1 MSTSVGDHMRDAR
14 ASLWEA
20 VAAGAPLRIELMSA
34 QRLSDEAR
42 ALAAAQT
49 WESKRIALR
58 TPLLDLLDDAEQ
70 SVTATHRRLAHDAHA
85 QVSVSVAAEWLLDN
99 HYLVEEQIRT
109 AREDLPEAF
118 GAELP
123 RLTEGPLAGLPR
135 IFEAVALLVAGTDA
149 RLDRAL
155 LEQFVMAYQDVSPL
169 TIGELWAVPIVLRIA
184 LVENLARLGRR
195 VLASHVDSVEADE
208 WANRVIEAAIRSAY
222 AVEPVV
228 SQLAE
233 TVGSPSPAFVLRFL
247 QRLRDQDPSVD
258 PAAAWGDARLAE
270 MGRSLEDLTAEE
282 HRQQAADQ
290 VSVANTITAMRFLSA
305 LEWRDFFE
313 DCSLV
318 DHVLR
323 QDPAGVYD
331 RMDFSSR
338 DRYRK
343 AVEQI
348 AKRSPFSEIEIA
360 EAAISHALSA
370 LDDDPTDTVAA
381 HVGYYLISRGRY
393 RFEQSVRYRPM
404 PRELLYR
411 GPLASKGLIYWGL
424 SAALTVLLCAAF
436 ASYALWMGVAARS
449 AMLLALLALIPASDL
464 ALHVVNRLAAWIW
477 PPRVLPKLDFR
488 KPLLPAHRTLVVIP
502 ALLSSPAAAQRV
514 IDNLEVAYLANEDDN
529 LMFAVLG
536 DLPVA
541 KEQTTPSDAAILEA
555 ARTGIATLNSR
566 HSTSGRAPFALLVRG
581 RRFNERDGVWMG
593 RDRKRGAIED
603 LVAFL
608 RSTNGADFLVK
619 EGPLDELADAT
630 FVITLDADT
639 VLPRDAARKLV
650 CTIAHPL
657 NRAQVD
663 VARRAVVRGYGL
675 VQPRVGMSLEG
686 STRSPFAWLYSGAT
700 GIDPYAGAVSDTYQD
715 VFGEGSFTGK
725 GIFEID
731 VYNTVLAGRLPENL
745 LLSHDLLEGSYLKTA
760 LASDVEVLDD
770 QPSTYVSHTARLHRW
785 VRGDWQT
792 ILWLLPRVPCKG
804 GHERSPLTTLHRWKI
819 LDNLRRSLF
828 PPAMVALAAASAAL
842 LPGAD
847 WLLLAVLLAVVFF
860 PVYFSVADSLLF
872 RPRGADVRGD
882 VPSIVRDFWRDS
894 ARALFS
900 LAVMPHQAWVMLD
913 AICRALWRL
922 LVSKR
927 NLLEWET
934 AAESERR
941 ATRDLKGHLKRMLP
955 AQLGAVALLAA
966 SSTTDPASAAALAPL
981 AVAWFAGPY
990 AAWRIS
996 QPNPPAEPKID
1007 EPTRATLRSIARR
1020 TWRFFET
1027 FVTAEDHYLAPDN
1040 FQEDPAPTVA
1050 HRTSPTN
1057 MGLQLLAVLT
1067 AHDLGYVTTSQ
1078 AVDRVSRTL
1087 ATMAGLERFRG
1098 HFYNWYDTLS
1108 LQPLRPT
1115 YVSTVDSGNLA
1126 GHLIALRTGLLEMS
1140 EGPLVSSRTREGI
1153 ADTVRVALEDVID
1166 ARSAYGHARAA
1177 TEVRT
1182 ALEELARRIELDT
1195 DPRDLGEWRSA
1206 LVAWRP
1212 LAKKAADLA
1221 SGLAPASEDARCDC
1235 EAVRGA
1241 VHAVVDHIDAVLGK
1255 IDTLAPWAA
1264 LLGSAPPS
1272 IRDDDALAPITRH
1285 VPSLVGL
1292 AEGLD
1297 VVERRLEELSADQA
1311 AGAWSSAVLAALRA
1325 ARPDCSRVLAELR
1338 LAADIAQ
1345 QMWQSMD
1352 FRMLFD
1358 ESRKVFS
1365 IGFNAAEGRLDP
1377 SFYDMLASECRL
1389 ASFVAIAKGD
1399 VPQEHWFR
1407 LSRALTETGSG
1418 KALISWSASMFEYL
1432 MPLLVM
1438 RSYPGTLLDLTY
1450 RAVVRRQMQYGRQ
1463 RGVPWGVS
1471 ESAFAARDANMTY
1484 QYQAFGVPGLGLKRG
1499 LSDDVVVAPYATMLA
1514 LLVDPLS
1521 AAQNLAA
1528 LADQGARGRF
1538 GYYEAIDYTPGRVPP
1553 GHERAVVRA
1562 YMAHHQGMGLVALGN
1577 VLADWAMQKRFHR
1590 DPVVQ
1595 TAELL
1600 LQERVPR
1607 RIQLAKPHVEE
1618 VEFVRSVREVPPPIA
1633 RSYPTPH
1640 TPVPATHF
1648 LSNGSYSV
1656 MVTNAGGGYSRWRD
1670 RTVTRYREDLT
1681 RDCWGFFLYVK
1692 DVESKRAWS
1701 AAYQPTCA
1709 EPEDY
1714 HVVFSPDKAEF
1725 RRLDDGIET
1734 HTEIVVSPEDDV
1746 EVRRLTVTNRRRE
1759 AAYLEITSYA
1769 EITLAPR
1776 GADQAHRAFSN
1787 LFVETEALDELGA
1800 LLLSRRPRSAEEP
1813 RVWAVHVIACD
1824 LGTRCTWSYET
1835 DRAAFLGRL
1844 GTPATA
1850 RAIVGDG
1857 RLTGTT
1863 GAVLDPICSIRQT
1876 IVLEP
1881 GQSARL
1887 AIALGAADSRE
1898 KAVAYAE
1905 KYRDIRSAQR
1915 ALDLAWSTS
1924 QIELRDLGITPQE
1937 AVVYQRLASRLLLT
1951 DPYSRLKVYTER
1963 ENRLPISALWSIGI
1977 SGDYPILLL
1986 EIERLEDT
1994 PLVRQALLAHQYWR
2008 SRGFE
2013 CDLVILNTKPSAYSS
2028 ALDSRLRALVRTGHA
2043 LQMLDRPAGVHL
2055 RAADQIAPEIVE
2067 ALRSVARVVLKAD
2080 AGPIALQLDQRAL
2093 RPLPPNPLMPSEEPA
2108 NDPLPPFERPRLL
2121 FDNGI
2126 GGFDPDSG
2134 EYVVVLEPGQTTPA
2148 PWINV
2153 FANPAFGGYVSEAG
2167 VGCTWAV
2174 NSHENRI
2181 STWNNDP
2188 VSDGTGE
2195 LFYLRDDATGEHWS
2209 PTPAPARAD
2218 APYVVRHAPG
2228 RTVFEHASHGLEQR
2242 IEWFVSADQPVRIAT
2257 VRVRN
2262 LTDRTRTISLFHV
2275 VEWSLGDSRSKAQQ
2289 RVVTWW
2295 DDQAQALMAH
2305 NWFNLDFPG
2314 RPAFLAAD
2322 RDVAS
2327 FTADRT
2333 AFLGRNGHPAWPAA
2347 MRNERLA
2354 GTTGRFLDNCGALQ
2368 VAFELAPGE
2377 DAEVSFFLGQ
2387 TETVE
2392 EAHAL
2397 LHRLREPGAVAH
2409 EAERARAFWREL
2421 LGRLEI
2427 RTPDERLDRLVNGP
2441 VLYQALAC
2449 RFWGRTALYQSSGA
2463 FGFRDQLQDCLA
2475 LLYVRPDL
2483 MREHIIEASRR
2494 QFPEGDVLHWWQ
2506 PASGR
2511 GVRTRFVDDRLW
2523 LPLVVA
2529 EYVNATGDE
2538 SVLDVET
2545 PFVEGPPVPPERE
2558 DLYFEPKPS
2567 VEVATVYEHCVRA
2580 IEASAAT
2587 GPHGLPLMGGGDWN
2601 DGMNRVGI
2609 GGTGESVW
2617 MAWFL
2622 DVVLRSFADLAD
2634 RRGDADLASRWR
2646 DRARALIAAVERE
2659 AWDGAWYRRAYF
2671 DDGTP
2676 LGSKASEEC
2685 KIDAIAQ
2692 AWAAISGAG
2701 DPARTQRALESVE
2714 EKLIR
2719 WDDGLVA
2726 LLAPPFD
2733 RMPNDPGYIKG
2744 YVPGVRE
2751 NGGQYTHAAV
2761 WVALAYA
2768 ALGDGDEAV
2777 AILDLINPL
2786 SHTDDA
2792 EAVARY
2798 KVEPYALAADVY
2810 SVEPHVGR
2818 GGWTW
2823 YTGSAAWY
2831 YRVAVRDICGLHL
2844 VARGGMRFLAFEPC
2858 VPKSWDTWAIT
2869 YRHGES
2875 TYEITFENPRG
2886 VNRGVERVEC
2896 DGAEAPNGL
2905 VPLVDDGNA
2914 HLVRVVML
2922 GG

>member
-1 MSTSVGDHMRDAR
+1 MSGGDDMRDAR
-14 ASLWEA
+14 SALWEA
-20 VAAGAPLRIELMSA
+20 VEKGAPLRIELMSA
-34 QRLSDEAR
+34 QRLADEGR
-42 ALAAAQT
+42 ALAAAQS
-49 WESKRIALR
+49 WESKRLAVR
-58 TPLLDLLDDAEQ
+58 TPLLGLLDEAER
-70 SVTATHRRLAHDAHA
+70 SVAATHRRLAEDAHA

-99 HYLVEEQIRT
+99 HYLVEEQIRV
-109 AREDLPEAF
+109 ARQDLPAAF

-149 RLDRAL
+149 RLDKGL

-169 TIGELWAVPIVLRIA
+169 TIGELWAVPIALRIT

-195 VLASHVDSVEADE
+195 VLAAHVASVEADE
-208 WANRVIEAAIRSAY
+208 WANRVIEAAIRSG
-222 AVEPVV
+222 EG
-228 SQLAE
+228 
-233 TVGSPSPAFVLRFL
+233 VGSVVEELASSVRRPSASFLLRFL

-258 PAAAWGDARLAE
+258 PAVAWGDERLAE
-270 MGRSLEDLTAEE
+270 LGVSFEE
-282 HRQQAADQ
+282 LAHEEQHRQAVDQ

-313 DCSLV
+313 DCSVV

-331 RMDFSSR
+331 RMDFASR

-348 AKRSPFSEIEIA
+348 AKRSPLTEIEVA
-360 EAAISHALSA
+360 EAAVSHALTA
-370 LDDDPTDTVAA
+370 LDDDPTDARGA

-393 RFEQSVRYRPM
+393 RFEQSVQYRPLV
-404 PRELLYR
+404 RELMYR
-411 GPLASKGLIYWGL
+411 GPLASKGVIYWGL
-424 SAALTVLLCAAF
+424 IALFTVLLSCGF
-436 ASYALWMGVAARS
+436 ALVATGLGATGWRVVAATV
-449 AMLLALLALIPASDL
+449 LALIPASDL
-464 ALHVVNRLAAWIW
+464 ALNLTNRIAAWIW
-477 PPRVLPKLDFR
+477 PPRVLPKLDFLR
-488 KPLLPAHRTLVVIP
+488 PLLPSHKTLVVIP
-502 ALLSSPAAAQRV
+502 ALLSSPESTQRV
-514 IDNLEVAYLANEDDN
+514 IDNLEVAYLANTDEN
-529 LMFAVLG
+529 LTFAVLG

-541 KEQTTPSDAAILEA
+541 PEQTMPRDAAIIDA
-555 ARTGIATLNSR
+555 ARNGIAVLNAR
-566 HSTSGRAPFALLVRG
+566 HGASGRAPFALLIRQRG
-581 RRFNERDGVWMG
+581 FNERDGVWMG
-593 RDRKRGAIED
+593 RERKRGAIED
-603 LVAFL
+603 LVRFV
-608 RSTNGADFLVK
+608 RGGNGSGFIVK
-619 EGPLDELADAT
+619 EGPLHELADVA

-657 NRAQVD
+657 NRAEVD
-663 VARRAVVRGYGL
+663 VSRRAVVRGYGL

-686 STRSPFAWLYSGAT
+686 SLRSPFAWLYSGAT

-725 GIFEID
+725 GVFEVD
-731 VYNTVLAGRLPENL
+731 VYHAVLADRLPENL

-760 LASDVEVLDD
+760 LASDIEVLDD
-770 QPSTYVSHTARLHRW
+770 QPSTYISHTARLHRW

-804 GHERSPLTTLHRWKI
+804 GHERTPLKGLHRWKI
-819 LDNLRRSLF
+819 ADNLRRSLF
-828 PPAMVALAAASAAL
+828 PPVMVALAAGGAAL
-842 LPGAD
+842 LPGPD
-847 WLLLAVLLAVVFF
+847 WALLLVVLGVVFF

-900 LAVMPHQAWVMLD
+900 LAVLPHQAWVMLD
-913 AICRALWRL
+913 AIGRAVWRL
-922 LVSKR
+922 FVSKR
-927 NLLEWET
+927 GLLEWET

-941 ATRDLKGHLKRMLP
+941 AARDLPGHLKRMLP
-955 AQLGAVALLAA
+955 AQGGAVALLAA
-966 SSTTDPASAAALAPL
+966 AAVADPASTGSLVPLALAWL
-981 AVAWFAGPY
+981 AGPY

-996 QPNPPAEPKID
+996 LPARTAALPLD
-1007 EPTRATLRSIARR
+1007 EPTKASLRSIARR

-1057 MGLQLLAVLT
+1057 MGLQLLATLT

-1078 AVDRVSRTL
+1078 AVDRTSRTL
-1087 ATMAGLERFRG
+1087 ATMVGLERFRG
-1098 HFYNWYDTLS
+1098 HFYNWYDTLT

-1126 GHLIALRTGLLEMS
+1126 GHLIALGVGLLEIS
-1140 EGPLVSSRTREGI
+1140 EGPIVSPRTRAGI

-1166 ARSAYGHARAA
+1166 ARHAYGDARAA
-1177 TEVRT
+1177 TAVRT
-1182 ALEELARRIELDT
+1182 TLEELARRIELDT
-1195 DPRDLGEWRSA
+1195 DPRDLAEWRSTLA
-1206 LVAWRP
+1206 TWRP
-1212 LAKKAADLA
+1212 LAKKASDLA
-1221 SGLAPASEDARCDC
+1221 SGLVPADDARCEC
-1235 EAVRGA
+1235 EAVRDA
-1241 VHAVVDHIDAVLGK
+1241 VSAVVRHIDAVLAE
-1255 IDTLAPWAA
+1255 IDAFAPWAS
-1264 LLGSAPPS
+1264 LLGSAPAS
-1272 IRDDDALAPITRH
+1272 VREDEALAPIVQH

-1297 VVERRLEELSADQA
+1297 VVERRLQELASDGT
-1311 AGAWSSAVLAALRA
+1311 AGAWASAVLAALRT
-1325 ARPDCSRVLAELR
+1325 ARPECSRVLAELR
-1338 LAADIAQ
+1338 LDVDISQ
-1345 QMWQSMD
+1345 QMWQKMD

-1358 ESRKVFS
+1358 ENRKVFS
-1365 IGFNAAEGRLDP
+1365 IGFNTAEGRLDA

-1407 LSRALTETGSG
+1407 LSRAITETGGG
-1418 KALISWSASMFEYL
+1418 KALVSWSASMFEYL

-1438 RSYPGTLLDLTY
+1438 RSYPGTLLDLTC
-1450 RAVVRRQMQYGRQ
+1450 RAVVRRQVQYGRQ

-1499 LSDDVVVAPYATMLA
+1499 LSDDVVVAPYASMLA
-1514 LLVDPLS
+1514 LLVDPLA
-1521 AAQNLAA
+1521 AAQNLAV

-1553 GHERAVVRA
+1553 GQERAIVRA

-1577 VLADWAMQKRFHR
+1577 ALTNGAMQERFHR

-1607 RIQLAKPHVEE
+1607 RVQTAKPHVEE
-1618 VEFVRSVREVPPPIA
+1618 VEFVRSVREVPPPVA

-1681 RDCWGFFLYVK
+1681 RDCWGFFVYLK

-1701 AAYQPTCA
+1701 AAYQPTCT
-1709 EPEDY
+1709 EPDEY

-1725 RRLDDGIET
+1725 RRIDDGIET

-1759 AAYLEITSYA
+1759 PAYLEITSYA
-1769 EITLAPR
+1769 EITLAVR
-1776 GADQAHRAFSN
+1776 GADRAHRAFSN

-1800 LLLSRRPRSAEEP
+1800 LLFSRRPRSSEEP
-1813 RVWAVHVIACD
+1813 RVWAVHTIACD
-1824 LGTRCTWSYET
+1824 LTSRCTWSYET

-1844 GTPATA
+1844 GTPAA
-1850 RAIVGDG
+1850 AQAIVGDG
-1857 RLTGTT
+1857 RLTGAT
-1863 GAVLDPICSIRQT
+1863 GAVLDPICAIRQT
-1876 IVLEP
+1876 LVLEP

-1887 AIALGAADSRE
+1887 ALALGVADSRE
-1898 KAVAYAE
+1898 RAVAYAE

-1951 DPYSRLKVYTER
+1951 DPYSRLKVYTET

-1977 SGDYPILLL
+1977 SGDYPILLV

-2013 CDLVILNTKPSAYSS
+2013 CDLVVLNTKPSAYSS
-2028 ALDSRLRALVRTGHA
+2028 ALDGRLRALVRTGHA

-2055 RAADQIAPEIVE
+2055 RAADQIAPEIVD
-2067 ALRSVARVVLKAD
+2067 ALRSVARAVLKAD
-2080 AGPIALQLDQRAL
+2080 AGPIALQLEQRAL
-2093 RPLPPNPLMPSEEPA
+2093 RPLPPNPLVPTDPPA
-2108 NDPLPPFERPRLL
+2108 NDPLPPFERPRLVL
-2121 FDNGI
+2121 DNGI
-2126 GGFDPDSG
+2126 GGFDPATG
-2134 EYVVVLEPGQTTPA
+2134 EYVIVLEPGRTTPA

-2153 FANPAFGGYVSEAG
+2153 FANPAFGAYVSEAG
-2167 VGCTWAV
+2167 VGCTWAL

-2195 LFYLRDDATGEHWS
+2195 LLYLRDDATGEYWS

-2228 RTVFEHASHGLEQR
+2228 CTSFEHESHGLAQR
-2242 IEWFVSADQPVRIAT
+2242 VAYFVSADRPVRI
-2257 VRVRN
+2257 VRVSVENRSG
-2262 LTDRTRTISLFHV
+2262 RPRRISLFHV

-2322 RDVAS
+2322 RKVAS

-2333 AFLGRNGHPAWPAA
+2333 EFLGRNGHPAWPAA

-2368 VAFELAPGE
+2368 VSFDLAPGE
-2377 DAEVSFFLGQ
+2377 RAETAFFLGQ

-2392 EAHAL
+2392 DAHAL
-2397 LHRLREPGAVAH
+2397 LHALREPGSVER
-2409 EAERARAFWREL
+2409 EAERARSFWRDL
-2421 LGRLEI
+2421 LGRLEV
-2427 RTPDERLDRLVNGP
+2427 RTPDETLDRLINGP

-2483 MREHIIEASRR
+2483 VREHIIEASRR
-2494 QFPEGDVLHWWQ
+2494 QFREGDVLHWWQ
-2506 PASGR
+2506 PVSGR

-2523 LPLVVA
+2523 LPFVVA

-2580 IEASAAT
+2580 IEASAGT

-2609 GGTGESVW
+2609 GGSGESVW

-2622 DVVLRSFADLAD
+2622 DVVLRSFANVAD
-2634 RRGDADLASRWR
+2634 GRGDVEAAERWR
-2646 DRARALIAAVERE
+2646 QRARDLIAAVERE

-2676 LGSKASEEC
+2676 LGSRSSEEC

-2701 DPARTQRALESVE
+2701 DPARMQRALESVE

-2733 RMPNDPGYIKG
+2733 RMPHDPGYIKG

-2786 SHTDDA
+2786 SHAVDA

-2831 YRVAVRDICGLHL
+2831 YRVAVRDVCGLHL
-2844 VARGGMRFLAFEPC
+2844 LARDGTRFLAFEPC
-2858 VPKSWDTWAIT
+2858 VPKSWSAWTVT
-2869 YRHGES
+2869 YRFGS
-2875 TYEITFENPRG
+2875 SSYEISFENPRG

-2896 DGAEAPNGL
+2896 DGVVTADGL
-2905 VPLVDDGNA
+2905 VPLLDDGKA